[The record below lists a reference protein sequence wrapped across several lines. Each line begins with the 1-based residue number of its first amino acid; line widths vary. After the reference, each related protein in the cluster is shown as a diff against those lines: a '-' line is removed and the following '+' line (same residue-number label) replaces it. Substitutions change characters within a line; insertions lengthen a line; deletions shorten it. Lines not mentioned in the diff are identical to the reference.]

1 MSPKLELNV
10 KTESTQTMTAA
21 ELLGLNILNADTEI
35 ARHNHAVAAHSGAP
49 SSTRLAASSPA
60 STPVPSNF
68 IPLTAVSSGRDK
80 EIAVDEG
87 RLDLEAV
94 RAKLTEAQGPTYWR
108 SLEELSGEPK
118 FQEFVEREFGRQA
131 PASWDAL
138 SRRDFL
144 KVMGAG
150 LALAGLTGCAF
161 QPQEK
166 IVPYVKAPE
175 EIVPGKP
182 LFYATAMPVGGGY
195 VNGVLAESNMGRP
208 TKIEGNDAHPAS
220 LGATDIFMQAAVL
233 SMYDPER
240 LQSVTY
246 KGNASTWEEF
256 AGAMQAERAV
266 LSANGGAGLR
276 VLTTSVSS
284 PTLAAQMAEMKRVF
298 PQSQWI
304 SYDPINEDNAMQGA
318 QLAFGRP
325 VNTVCR
331 FDRAQRILSLDS
343 DFLFESAGRVRYGRD
358 FINGRRVRDGKEQ
371 TRTDINRLYVAES
384 TPTITGAMADHR
396 LPMKASQI
404 EALAR
409 MILSQMQPGAT
420 RMSSAGLP
428 QNTQAWVSAV
438 IADLQA
444 HRGSSLVVAGA
455 HQAPVVHAM
464 AHAMN
469 DALGNVGKTLYH
481 IDPVLDNSTNQT
493 QALRGLVKDMNAG
506 RVQTLLIVGG
516 NPVYEV
522 PADLNFLSALKR
534 VKTTIR
540 LGTQGDETAFQSQW
554 VLPETHA
561 LEAWSDGRSFDGT
574 TSIVQPLIAP
584 LYDNA
589 RSAHELLAVFMNAP
603 ITDGYSI
610 VENQWRGR
618 LAGGAA
624 VTKGAAATSGTKASD
639 AASSG
644 AMSTKGG
651 GTTGT
656 PATGAPTSGAA
667 TTATMTNATPS
678 SAVMASAT
686 AADTAF
692 DKVWQKVLHDGVV
705 PNTAAKPVSVT
716 LNSAVANSAP
726 TKSSTG
732 LEINFRP
739 DPTLWDGR
747 WANNGWLQELPKPLT
762 RLTWDNVALMSM
774 STARGLGVTNEDI
787 VQLKL
792 NGRTVDA
799 PVFVSP
805 GHPDDA
811 VTVYLGGGRT
821 LGGRLL
827 EGVGFNGYAIR
838 PSDAAGFAA
847 GLTVVKL
854 AGRHRLATVE
864 DHHIISTA
872 GQKAGDDIDSTQ
884 GRDLVRIGDFA
895 KYKANKHFLRGEFDQ
910 YIQYENR
917 EGDDSTAR
925 SENAAAPGG
934 GTEGNQSPVE
944 KNADGKGEGGN
955 REGAEQAAEQ
965 GLPTLYNNGW
975 PSDPKGMGKDGVP
988 VYTDRD
994 FNNADEAEAR
1004 TKYNDPHVQY
1014 GYNDL
1019 PMPQWGMTIDLNS
1032 CIGCNACTIGCQ
1044 AENNIATVG
1053 KDQVLNRREMHW
1065 IRIDTYFKGDVEN
1078 PEAYF
1083 QPVPCMHCE
1092 KAPCE
1097 GVCPVEATS
1106 HSAEGINEMTYNRC
1120 VGTKYCS
1127 NNCPY
1132 KVRRFNF
1139 LQYTDLDTPQ
1149 IKLQKNPDV
1158 TVRARGVMEKCT
1170 YCVQRVTEAR
1180 IQAEREDRPMRDGEV
1195 VTACQ
1200 QACPTNAIVF
1210 GNIADMNSQ
1219 VRKTK
1224 AHPLNYGILT
1234 ELGTQPRTTYLAR
1247 LRNPNPVLEPLETNR
1262 RDASHANVGA
1272 ANEESPTGPI
1282 SPTTRENETG
1292 NAAAEGNR

>member
-1 MSPKLELNV
+1 MSPELELNV
-10 KTESTQTMTAA
+10 KKESTQTMTAA

-60 STPVPSNF
+60 PTSMPSNF

-108 SLEELSGEPK
+108 SLEELSGQPK

-240 LQSVTY
+240 LQNVTY

-256 AGAMQAERAV
+256 AGAMQAERAA

-325 VNTVCR
+325 VNTICR

-371 TRTDINRLYVAES
+371 ERTEINRLYVAES
-384 TPTITGAMADHR
+384 TPTMTGAMADHR
-396 LPMKASQI
+396 LPLKTSQI
-404 EALAR
+404 ETLAR
-409 MILSQMQPGAT
+409 LILSQMQPGAT
-420 RMSSAGLP
+420 KTSSAGLP

-438 IADLQA
+438 VADLQA

-455 HQAPVVHAM
+455 HQSPVVHAM
-464 AHAMN
+464 AHAIN
-469 DALGNVGKTLYH
+469 DALGNVGKTLYY
-481 IDPVLDNSTNQT
+481 IDPVLDSATNQT

-516 NPVYEV
+516 NPVYEA

-554 VLPETHA
+554 VLPETHP
-561 LEAWSDGRSFDGT
+561 LEAWSDGRAFNGT

-584 LYDNA
+584 LYDDA
-589 RSAHELLAVFMNAP
+589 RSAHEILAVFMNAP

-618 LAGGAA
+618 LAGG
-624 VTKGAAATSGTKASD
+624 VAAASGTASPGGAKTSD

-651 GTTGT
+651 GT

-667 TTATMTNATPS
+667 TTATITSGTPS
-678 SAVMASAT
+678 SAAMASAN

-692 DKVWQKVLHDGVV
+692 DKVWQKVLHDGIV

-732 LEINFRP
+732 LEISFRP

-747 WANNGWLQELPKPLT
+747 WANSGWLQELPKPLT
-762 RLTWDNVALMSM
+762 RLTWDNAALMGM
-774 STARGLGVTNEDI
+774 NTARELGVTNEDI

-792 NGRTVDA
+792 RGRTVDA
-799 PVFVSP
+799 PVFVAP
-805 GHPDDA
+805 GHAEGA
-811 VTVYLGGGRT
+811 VTVHLGGGRT

-827 EGVGFNGYAIR
+827 EGVGFDANAIR
-838 PSDAAGFAA
+838 PSDAMGFTS
-847 GLTVVKL
+847 GLQVVKL

-864 DHHIISTA
+864 DHFIISTA
-872 GQKAGDDIDSTQ
+872 DNKPGTDIDSTQ
-884 GRDLVRIGDFA
+884 NRDLVRIGDFA
-895 KYKANKHFLRGEFDQ
+895 KYQANHHFLRGEFDQ
-910 YIQYENR
+910 YIQYGNR

-934 GTEGNQSPVE
+934 GTEGNQSPVG

-988 VYTDRD
+988 VYTDRGVD
-994 FNNADEAEAR
+994 DPDEVEAR
-1004 TKYNDPHVQY
+1004 SKYNDPHIQY

-1019 PMPQWGMTIDLNS
+1019 PLPQWGMTIDLNS

-1065 IRIDTYFKGDVEN
+1065 IRIDTYFKGGVEN
-1078 PEAYF
+1078 PETYF

-1139 LQYTDLDTPQ
+1139 LQYSDLHTPQ
-1149 IKLQKNPDV
+1149 IKLQQNPDV
-1158 TVRARGVMEKCT
+1158 TVRARGVMEKCN

-1247 LRNPNPVLEPLETNR
+1247 LRNPNPVLEPLESSR
-1262 RDASHANVGA
+1262 QDASHANVGA
-1272 ANEESPTGPI
+1272 ANEESPTGPV
-1282 SPTTRENETG
+1282 SPTTRENEAG